1 MMTDLLPAYAGLFL
15 WSFLSATVLPLSS
28 EAALALL
35 VSTHKQVLL
44 PVVVATTGNYLGA
57 STTYWLGR
65 RAAKTLGKKGHGTG
79 EQSRA
84 AGLLQKFGQP
94 ALLLSW
100 VPIVGD
106 ALVALA
112 GATGMRFGIFSFWVT
127 LGKGLRYL
135 AVAWAAA
142 AWV

>member
-1 MMTDLLPAYAGLFL
+1 MTDLLPAYAGLFL

-28 EAALALL
+28 EAPLALL
-35 VSTHKQVLL
+35 VSAEKQILL
-44 PVVVATTGNYLGA
+44 PVVVATVGNYLGA

-65 RAAKTLGKKGHGTG
+65 RAAKTFGKNEDGKG
-79 EQSRA
+79 ERSRA
-84 AGLLQKFGQP
+84 AGLLRKFGQP

-127 LGKGLRYL
+127 LGKGLRYF

-142 AWV
+142 ALV